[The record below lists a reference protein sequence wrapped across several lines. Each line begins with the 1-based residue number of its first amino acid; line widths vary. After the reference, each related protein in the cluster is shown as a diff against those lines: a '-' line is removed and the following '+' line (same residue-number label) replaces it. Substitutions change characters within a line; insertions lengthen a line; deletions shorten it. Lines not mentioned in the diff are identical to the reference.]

1 MNADLVNLDLLG
13 TAPVKAPQESSQG
26 PSPANPFG
34 LPATSSN
41 STASFGKPV
50 GNPFESNKP
59 AAPTLIQLAGGSTG
73 FGGNLIFSPS
83 PSSPSHYP
91 LLPLTLPSHPLLPL
105 TLPSHPL
112 LPLTLP
118 SHPLLPLT
126 LPSHPLLPLTL
137 PSHPLLPL
145 TPPSHPLLPLT
156 PPSHPLLPLTPPC
169 HPLLPL
175 TSTPPPHSGGPS
187 AAAANTSRHDN
198 HRCRWQQY
206 LPFPGAHLPTHLHK
220 QSSI

>member
-73 FGGNLIFSPS
+73 FGGNLIFPPLLPPHHTI
-83 PSSPSHYP
+83 PSSLSHYP
-91 LLPLTLPSHPLLPL
+91 LIPSSLSHYPPIPSSLSHYPLIPSSLSRHPLIPSSLSHYPPIPSSLSHHPLIPSSLSHHPLIPSSLSHPLLPL
-105 TLPSHPL
+105 TAVDPLQPPLIPVGTTTTDAGGSSIYPSLVPTSQ
-112 LPLTLP
+112 P
-118 SHPLLPLT
+118 
-126 LPSHPLLPLTL
+126 
-137 PSHPLLPL
+137 
-145 TPPSHPLLPLT
+145 
-156 PPSHPLLPLTPPC
+156 
-169 HPLLPL
+169 
-175 TSTPPPHSGGPS
+175 TST
-187 AAAANTSRHDN
+187 NN
-198 HRCRWQQY
+198 QVFN
-206 LPFPGAHLPTHLHK
+206 PF
-220 QSSI
+220 S

>member
-1 MNADLVNLDLLG
+1 MTFYSSFFLPQPNIEAQFLGMNADLVNLDLLG
-13 TAPVKAPQESSQG
+13 TAPVMAPQESSQG

-73 FGGNLIFSPS
+73 FGGKLLFYPSLLPPPHTTLSSPPSLSHHPLI
-83 PSSPSHYP
+83 PSSLSH
-91 LLPLTLPSHPLLPL
+91 H
-105 TLPSHPL
+105 
-112 LPLTLP
+112 
-118 SHPLLPLT
+118 
-126 LPSHPLLPLTL
+126 
-137 PSHPLLPL
+137 PL

-156 PPSHPLLPLTPPC
+156 PPSHTTLSSPPPS
-169 HPLLPL
+169 HTTLSSPPPSHI
-175 TSTPPPHSGGPS
+175 TISTPPPHSSGPS
-187 AAAANTSRHDN
+187 AAAANTGRHDN